1 MQYLLMVYES
11 GQWSALPKEEKR
23 RVAEACND
31 WHLDLTHRGIGRAG
45 IGLQPPSNSAVV
57 RSLKGKSVITDG
69 PFIETKEILG
79 GFEIVECRDRAEAI
93 AIAETFPALR
103 VGFSM
108 EVRPIM
114 TDADLERMLAT

>member
-11 GQWSALPKEEKR
+11 RQWPTMPKDEKR

-31 WHLDLTHRGIGRAG
+31 WHLDLAHRGIGRSG
-45 IGLQPPSNSAVV
+45 VGLQPPDTSAVV
-57 RSLKGKSVITDG
+57 RSEAGKSVVTDG
-69 PFIETKEILG
+69 PFVETKEVLG

-114 TDADLERMLAT
+114 TDADLERMLTA

>member
-11 GQWSALPKEEKR
+11 AQWPSLPNEEKR
-23 RVAEACND
+23 RVAEACNH
-31 WHLDLTHRGIGRAG
+31 WHLDLARRGIGKAG
-45 IGLQPPSNSAVV
+45 VGLQRPETSAVV
-57 RSLKGKSVITDG
+57 RSESNQSVITDG
-69 PFIETKEILG
+69 PFIESREVLG

-114 TDADLERMLAT
+114 TDADLERMLTA